1 MLSILLTKFNV
12 VFFNMCTQ
20 DALKAVSKSAVRE
33 ARLKE
38 IKAEVLNSEK
48 LKVRIPIYNADEV
61 CMLVVI
67 LPPNLF
73 LHLVFISVG
82 SLCLM

>member
-1 MLSILLTKFNV
+1 VAAILYISYTHFLNDRGNDFIP
-12 VFFNMCTQ
+12 
-20 DALKAVSKSAVRE
+20 LLVRE